1 MTDQATQTP
10 DHSTL
15 PFSPEQLKLLMESGI
30 PIDNLVEGDTPGITD
45 KEYLELAEHAKSI
58 VESAQL
64 QSELLKRENMEL
76 KKILISAYGFIRVLD
91 DQYDLIMPPEF
102 SYTFELIRGY
112 ISEYIETKIFS

>member
-1 MTDQATQTP
+1 MTDQATQTL

-58 VESAQL
+58 VEIAQL
-64 QSELLKRENMEL
+64 QSEILKRENMEL

>member
-58 VESAQL
+58 VEIAQL
-64 QSELLKRENMEL
+64 QSEKLKTENMEL
-76 KKILISAYGFIRVLD
+76 KKILISTYGFIRVLD
-91 DQYDLIMPPEF
+91 DQYDLLMPPEF

-112 ISEYIETKIFS
+112 VSEYIETKIFS

>member
-58 VESAQL
+58 VEIAQL
-64 QSELLKRENMEL
+64 QSEKLKTENMEL
-76 KKILISAYGFIRVLD
+76 NILKLKSFHNIYV
-91 DQYDLIMPPEF
+91 
-102 SYTFELIRGY
+102 
-112 ISEYIETKIFS
+112 

>member
-58 VESAQL
+58 VEIAQL
-64 QSELLKRENMEL
+64 QSEKLKIENMEL
-76 KKILISAYGFIRVLD
+76 KKILISTYGFIRVLD
-91 DQYDLIMPPEF
+91 DQYDLLMPPEF

-112 ISEYIETKIFS
+112 VSEYIETKIFS